1 MGAVLSSHSSRAGL
15 GTVHALLDTPAG
27 MSPVVTDFG
36 KVHMGVVSE
45 STDVSRILF
54 GFATEFHYLFVPL
67 TIGLMAVIAIL
78 DAAAWRTRKPV
89 WQQASLFWGRFFI
102 LNFVCGV
109 VTGWPLRHHIEQQW
123 TGFAQMAGDV
133 FQHVFAIEARIAPW
147 LFGLVIL
154 FALRGRLPLLARF
167 AISATL
173 AVVLVAQSVAILA
186 LNAWMQHPVGV
197 EMVDGRLRLL
207 DPSALF
213 ANPLL
218 PAKVLHT
225 MGAAYV
231 LGGMFV
237 IAISAW
243 FLLRAKDEKVAKA
256 SVRVAAGFTLVALVV
271 TGLAGHWSGELVARY
286 QPAKFAAIEA
296 LWKPA
301 KSPALT
307 LVAVPDAQT
316 RSNRHAVELPHVLGW
331 LAGDGVHPIK
341 SIQDIEQETEGQIRH
356 ALVQRKLNPGTA
368 ESLSLAQYQR
378 DVAPLGLLSGTLAE
392 SAEPSDADIAAAA
405 QRSVPAVAP
414 LFWGFRAMV
423 GSWVLLMVVVGWLA
437 WRGADARSTRGRMLL
452 WACVLA
458 LPFPWIANGA
468 GWIVCEMGRQPWTVA
483 GVLTTGRS
491 GGQVSAALSAF
502 FLLGWGCVYAG
513 LALANVLLSLR
524 WIRRGAVSLLRVAP
538 QAVPR
543 FSLREKRRIVREARQ
558 PGASVELVASKY
570 QLGVHRLQRWMLQQ
584 ELAAGLEAG
593 RMPGK
598 DASDQQMKL
607 AALRHDVARLRRERD
622 ALKRVLSCRL
632 PVGAGA

>member
-1 MGAVLSSHSSRAGL
+1 MGA
-15 GTVHALLDTPAG
+15 
-27 MSPVVTDFG
+27 
-36 KVHMGVVSE
+36 VSE

-67 TIGLMAVIAIL
+67 TIGLMAVIAVL
-78 DAAAWRTRKPV
+78 DAAAWRTGQPV
-89 WQQASLFWGRFFI
+89 WQQASLFWGRFFV

-147 LFGLVIL
+147 LFGLVVL
-154 FALRGRLPLLARF
+154 FAIRRRLPLPVRF
-167 AISATL
+167 AVSATL
-173 AVVLVAQSVAILA
+173 AAVLVGQSIAILA

-213 ANPLL
+213 TNPLL

-237 IAISAW
+237 VAISAW
-243 FLLRAKDEKVAKA
+243 FLLRAKEVKMAKG
-256 SVRVAAGFTLVALVV
+256 SMRVAAGFTLVALVV
-271 TGLAGHWSGELVARY
+271 TGLAGHWSGELAAQY

-296 LWKPA
+296 LWQPA

-331 LAGDGVHPIK
+331 LAGDGVHAVK
-341 SIQDIEQETEGQIRH
+341 SIQDIEQDAERQIRH
-356 ALVQRKLNPGTA
+356 ALAQRKLNPETGA
-368 ESLSLAQYQR
+368 SMSLAQYQR
-378 DVAPLGLLSGTLAE
+378 DVAPLGLLAGTLAE
-392 SAEPSDADIAAAA
+392 STEPSDADIAAAA
-405 QRSVPAVAP
+405 RRSVPAVAP

-423 GSWVLLMVVVGWLA
+423 GAWALLMVVVGWLA
-437 WRGADARSTRGRMLL
+437 WRGVDARSARGRLLL

-458 LPFPWIANGA
+458 LPLPWIANGA

-502 FLLGWGCVYAG
+502 FLLGWGCAYAG
-513 LALANVLLSLR
+513 LALVNVLLSLR
-524 WIRRGAVSLLRVAP
+524 WIRQGVASLPVGGP
-538 QAVPR
+538 QTVPG
-543 FSLREKRRIVREARQ
+543 FQLREKRRIVREALQ
-558 PGASVELVASKY
+558 PGASIERVASKY
-570 QLGVHRLQRWMLQQ
+570 QIGAHRLQRWMCQ
-584 ELAAGLEAG
+584 EALACGNRTGRVAGG
-593 RMPGK
+593 DDP
-598 DASDQQMKL
+598 DQQLTL
-607 AALRHDVARLRRERD
+607 ATLRHDVDRLRRERD
-622 ALKRVLSCRL
+622 ALKRVLRGRVPL
-632 PVGAGA
+632 GASA